1 MNINLTLLGQ
11 MITFGLLVWV
21 TMKFVWPPI
30 IQAMQERQ
38 KKIADGLAAAE
49 RGKHE
54 QQLAEDKAKLVLH
67 EAKQQANEIIS
78 QAQKRAN
85 ELVEASKDTARQES
99 DRIKASAQTEIE
111 QEVHRA
117 REELRKQVGTIAV
130 AGAERIL
137 KKEVDPKAHDQ
148 VIQDLVAQ
156 I

>member
-54 QQLAEDKAKLVLH
+54 QQLAEEKAKQVLQ
-67 EAKQQANEIIS
+67 EAKQQAAEIIA

-85 ELVEASKDTARQES
+85 EIVEASKDTARIEGE
-99 DRIKASAQTEIE
+99 RIKATAQSEIE

-117 REELRKQVGTIAV
+117 REELRKQVGAIAV
-130 AGAERIL
+130 VGAERIL
-137 KKEVDPKAHDQ
+137 KKEIDPKAHDQ

>member
-11 MITFGLLVWV
+11 MITFALLVWV

-30 IQAMQERQ
+30 IEAMQERQ

-54 QQLAEDKAKLVLH
+54 QELAEERAKKVLQ

-85 ELVEASKDTARQES
+85 EIVESSKDTARQEGE
-99 DRIKASAQTEIE
+99 RIKASAQSEIE
-111 QEVHRA
+111 QEVNRA
-117 REELRKQVGTIAV
+117 REDLRKQVGLIAV

-137 KKEVDPKAHDQ
+137 KREVDAGAHDQ
-148 VIQDLVAQ
+148 AIQDLAAQ

>member
-1 MNINLTLLGQ
+1 VNINLTLLGQ
-11 MITFGLLVWV
+11 MITFALLVWV

-30 IQAMQERQ
+30 ITAMQERQ

-54 QQLAEDKAKLVLH
+54 QELAEERAKKVLQ

-85 ELVEASKDTARQES
+85 EIVEASKDTARQEAE
-99 DRIKASAQTEIE
+99 RIKASAETEIE
-111 QEVHRA
+111 QEVNRA
-117 REELRKQVGTIAV
+117 REELRRQVGVIAV

-137 KKEVDPKAHDQ
+137 KKEVDAKAHEAA
-148 VIQDLVAQ
+148 IRDLAAQ
-156 I
+156 L

>member
-11 MITFGLLVWV
+11 MITFALLVWV
-21 TMKFVWPPI
+21 TMKYVWPPI
-30 IQAMQERQ
+30 IKAMEERQ

-54 QQLAEDKAKLVLH
+54 QELAEERAKKVLQ

-85 ELVEASKDTARQES
+85 EIVESSKDTAREES
-99 DRIKASAQTEIE
+99 ERIKAAAQSEIE
-111 QEVHRA
+111 QEVNRA
-117 REELRKQVGTIAV
+117 REQLRKQVGVIAV

-137 KKEVDPKAHDQ
+137 KKEVDAKTHDQ
-148 VIQDLVAQ
+148 AIQDLAAQ